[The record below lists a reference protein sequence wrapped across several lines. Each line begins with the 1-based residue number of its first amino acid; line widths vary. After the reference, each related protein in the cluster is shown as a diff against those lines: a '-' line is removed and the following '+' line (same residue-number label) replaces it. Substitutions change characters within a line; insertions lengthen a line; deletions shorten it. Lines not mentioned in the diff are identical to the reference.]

1 MQQFY
6 IFLWLQASIFFI
18 ETWLWFADDQG
29 NKDNEDNEGKGLLI
43 LVVSVIASTICVVSI
58 DG

>member
-6 IFLWLQASIFFI
+6 IFLWLQASIFSI
-18 ETWLWFADDQG
+18 ETWLWFADDQR